1 MPNVPSNRDGFL
13 TKLRRVRF
21 SIAST
26 GLGRTVADVLT
37 HLLAYRPDRDD
48 TFDRTFHTDTAG
60 SVAPSELG
68 IADAKVREQAI
79 LYLPSPARV
88 TRWMLD
94 HVGID
99 HRRFSFVDLGCGKGR
114 VLLVASEYPFQRIVG
129 VEISVQL
136 SEIARSNVE
145 RYRPRVRQ
153 CWNIDVQTIDA
164 TRVDFPETDL
174 LVHLYHPFEAA
185 VTSAVLSRLET
196 SFRSRPRKVIVAYLL
211 YASAL
216 ESVEAVFAHFPWLKR
231 RRYEQSVLG
240 QYNWLVYSAE

>member
-1 MPNVPSNRDGFL
+1 MPSDRDDFL
-13 TKLRRVRF
+13 TKLQRIRF

-48 TFDRTFHTDTAG
+48 TFDRAFHTDTGG
-60 SVAPSELG
+60 SVVPSELG
-68 IADAKVREQAI
+68 IDDAKVREQAI

-88 TRWMLD
+88 TRWMLEC
-94 HVGID
+94 VGID
-99 HRRFSFVDLGCGKGR
+99 HRTFSFVDLGCGKGR

-129 VEISVQL
+129 VEISAQL
-136 SEIARSNVE
+136 SETARSNVE

-153 CWNIDVQTIDA
+153 CWDVDVQTIDA
-164 TRVDFPETDL
+164 TKVDFPDTDL

-185 VTSAVLSRLET
+185 ITSTVLSRLET
-196 SFRSRPRKVIVAYLL
+196 SFRSKPRKVIVAYLL
-211 YASAL
+211 YANAF

-231 RRYEQSVLG
+231 RRYERSVLG
-240 QYNWLVYSAE
+240 HYNWLVYSAE